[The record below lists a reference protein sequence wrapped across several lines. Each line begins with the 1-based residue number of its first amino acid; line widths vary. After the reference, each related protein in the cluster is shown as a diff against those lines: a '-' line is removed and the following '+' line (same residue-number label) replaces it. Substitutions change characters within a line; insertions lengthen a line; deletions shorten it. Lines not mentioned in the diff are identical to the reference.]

1 MRGKTRTTRITRTRR
16 RGFTLLENLM
26 AAAVLGVIV
35 LAVGLAVSAAQKASQ
50 EGQKT
55 VLGAMA
61 ADDLMSE
68 LRAVEYADLPD
79 YDGVVQGVG
88 AMRTLTG
95 DAYPDTYWALGR
107 SVIVENARYQDEGLG
122 AMING
127 RRIVVAAFD
136 ENRVLVELESFV
148 PEPSS

>member
-1 MRGKTRTTRITRTRR
+1 MRGKTHTPRSR
-16 RGFTLLENLM
+16 RGFSLIENLM
-26 AAAVLGVIV
+26 AAAVLGIIV

-50 EGQKT
+50 EGKKT

-68 LRAVEYADLPD
+68 LRAVAYANLPG
-79 YDGVVQGVG
+79 YDGMVQDVG
-88 AMRTLTG
+88 ALQTLTG
-95 DAYPDTYWALGR
+95 DDYPDTYWALGR
-107 SVIVENARYQDEGLG
+107 SVLVEDTQYVEGGLG
-122 AMING
+122 AVIDG

-136 ENRVLVELESFV
+136 DDRVLVELECFV

>member
-1 MRGKTRTTRITRTRR
+1 MRGKIRTTRHTR

-26 AAAVLGVIV
+26 AAAVLGIIV
-35 LAVGLAVSAAQKASQ
+35 LAVGLAVSAAQKASI

-68 LRAVEYADLPD
+68 LRALEYAALPT
-79 YDGVVQGVG
+79 YDGLVQNVG
-88 AMRTLTG
+88 GIQTLAG
-95 DAYPDTYWALGR
+95 EDYPETYWALGR
-107 SVIVENARYQDEGLG
+107 SVIVEDTQYQEGGLG
-122 AMING
+122 AKIDG

-136 ENRVLVELESFV
+136 ADRVLVELECFV
-148 PEPSS
+148 PEPAS